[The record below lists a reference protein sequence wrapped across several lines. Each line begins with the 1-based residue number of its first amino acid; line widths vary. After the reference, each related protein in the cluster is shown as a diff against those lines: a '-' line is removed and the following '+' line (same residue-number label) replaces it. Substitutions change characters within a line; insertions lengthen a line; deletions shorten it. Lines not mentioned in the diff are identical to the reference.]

1 MQRIAAID
9 WAVYSL
15 YVLALCVASVHL
27 YRTPIYAMD
36 AVQYMG
42 NALLMEDTDIV
53 SVHRRVYAELNRW
66 VPEGARRGLLGKEP
80 GAPQDQNES
89 RQERARSPQRYAQFL
104 PLFAIRPL
112 YNQSIW
118 LLSKTGLG
126 LMRSAILISV
136 ASYFAIGILLLV
148 WLDRYV
154 GAWFG
159 SAMALLM
166 MISPPLTELGR
177 ELTSDAESSL
187 IVFTSLFLIFEKR
200 RLTSGLAL
208 LLASIFF
215 RTDFV
220 VLAGPVLLVCWLE
233 RRIDFWKASV
243 LALIAVGSVLAINHF
258 AGDYGMKM
266 LYYRNFIGVPVA
278 PAEMTVQFSFHDYL
292 SAFRSGITL
301 AANSFFIPF
310 FLLGLVGVIRKELRA
325 LFGVTLAYVLLHFV
339 VLPNWQERWV
349 ALFYLVCGICAAT
362 TVRRARGEDAAMI
375 AADSGRNRG

>member
-1 MQRIAAID
+1 MQRIAATD
-9 WAVYSL
+9 WAIFFL
-15 YVLALCVASVHL
+15 YALALGIASIHL

-53 SVHRRVYAELNRW
+53 SVHRRVYAELTRW
-66 VPEGARRGLLGKEP
+66 VPEGARRGLLGNEP

-89 RQERARSPQRYAQFL
+89 RRERARSPQRYAQFL

-112 YNQSIW
+112 YNQSLW

-126 LMRSAILISV
+126 LVRSAILISV

-177 ELTSDAESSL
+177 ELTSDAQASL
-187 IVFTSLFLIFEKR
+187 IVFASLFLIFERR
-200 RLTSGLAL
+200 RLASGLAL

-220 VLAGPVLLVCWLE
+220 VLAGPVILACWLE
-233 RRIDFWKASV
+233 KRIAFWKASV
-243 LALIAVGSVLAINHF
+243 LALLGVGSVLAINHF
-258 AGDYGMKM
+258 AGDYGIKM
-266 LYYRNFIGVPVA
+266 LYYRNFIGVPIA

-310 FLLGLVGVIRKELRA
+310 FLLGLIGLMEKELRA
-325 LFGVTLAYVLLHFV
+325 LFGVALAYVILHFV
-339 VLPNWQERWV
+339 ILPNWQERWV

-362 TVRRARGEDAAMI
+362 AVRRER
-375 AADSGRNRG
+375 RTQV

>member
-9 WAVYSL
+9 WVVFL
-15 YVLALCVASVHL
+15 FYVLGLGVASVHL

-53 SVHRRVYAELNRW
+53 SVHYRVYAELTQW
-66 VPEGARRGLLGKEP
+66 VPEGARRGLLGNQP
-80 GAPQDQNES
+80 GAPQDQNDS
-89 RQERARSPQRYAQFL
+89 RRERARNPRRYAEFL

-126 LMRSAILISV
+126 LVRSTILISV

-148 WLDRYV
+148 WLSRYA

-159 SAMALLM
+159 SAMALLL

-177 ELTSDAESSL
+177 ELTSDAEARL
-187 IVFTSLFLIFEKR
+187 IAFASLFLIFERR
-200 RLTSGLAL
+200 RLASGLTL
-208 LLASIFF
+208 LLASLFF

-220 VLAGPVLLVCWLE
+220 VLAGLTILVCWLE
-233 RRIDFWKASV
+233 RRIDFWKASI
-243 LALIAVGSVLAINHF
+243 LSLLAVGSVIAINHF
-258 AGDYGMKM
+258 AGDYGIKM

-278 PAEMTVQFSFHDYL
+278 PAEMTVQFSFRDYL

-310 FLLGLVGVIRKELRA
+310 LLLGLVGAIEKELRA
-325 LFGVTLAYVLLHFV
+325 LFAVMLAYAILHFV

-362 TVRRARGEDAAMI
+362 VVKRQGRTTV
-375 AADSGRNRG
+375 

>member
-1 MQRIAAID
+1 MQPMAARD
-9 WAVYSL
+9 WAILFL
-15 YVLALCVASVHL
+15 YVLALGLASIHL
-27 YRTPIYAMD
+27 YRTPIYSMD

-66 VPEGARRGLLGKEP
+66 VPESALRGLLGNEQ
-80 GAPQDQNES
+80 GSPQDQNDS
-89 RQERARSPQRYAQFL
+89 RRERVRSPQRYAQFL

-112 YNQSIW
+112 YNQSLW
-118 LLSKTGLG
+118 LVSKTGLG
-126 LMRSAILISV
+126 LVRSGILISV

-148 WLDRYV
+148 WISRYAGV
-154 GAWFG
+154 LFG

-166 MISPPLTELGR
+166 MISPPLTEMGR
-177 ELTSDAESSL
+177 EFSSDAPASL
-187 IVFTSLFLIFEKR
+187 IAFASLFLIFERR
-200 RLTSGLAL
+200 RLATGLAL
-208 LLASIFF
+208 LLVSIFF

-220 VLAGPVLLVCWLE
+220 VLAGPVILVCWLE

-243 LALIAVGSVLAINHF
+243 LAMIAVGSVLAINHF
-258 AGDYGMKM
+258 AGDYGIKM

-310 FLLGLVGVIRKELRA
+310 LLLGVVGLVAKELRA
-325 LFGVTLAYVLLHFV
+325 LFAVTLSYVVLHFL

-349 ALFYLVCGICAAT
+349 ALFYIVCGICAAT
-362 TVRRARGEDAAMI
+362 AVGRARGAE
-375 AADSGRNRG
+375 SGAPEPAS

>member
-1 MQRIAAID
+1 MQRIAATD
-9 WAVYSL
+9 WAVFLL
-15 YVLALCVASVHL
+15 YVLALGVASIHL

-36 AVQYMG
+36 SVQYMG

-53 SVHRRVYAELNRW
+53 SVHRRVYEELRQR
-66 VPEGARRGLLGKEP
+66 VPQTALRGLLGNEP
-80 GAPQDQNES
+80 GAPQDQNDS
-89 RQERARSPQRYAQFL
+89 RRERARSPQRYAEFL

-126 LMRSAILISV
+126 LVRSTILISV
-136 ASYFAIGILLLV
+136 ASYFAIGILLWV
-148 WLDRYV
+148 WLRSYA

-159 SAMALLM
+159 SAMALLL

-177 ELTSDAESSL
+177 ELTSDSEASL
-187 IVFTSLFLIFEKR
+187 IVFASLFLIFERR
-200 RLTSGLAL
+200 RLASGLAL

-220 VLAGPVLLVCWLE
+220 VLAGPVILVCWLE
-233 RRIDFWKASV
+233 RRIDFWKASA
-243 LALIAVGSVLAINHF
+243 LALLAAGSVLAINHF
-258 AGDYGMKM
+258 AGDYGIKM

-310 FLLGLVGVIRKELRA
+310 FLLGMVGLMKKELRV
-325 LFGVTLAYVLLHFV
+325 LFGATLAYVILHFV

-362 TVRRARGEDAAMI
+362 AMKREGRAHV
-375 AADSGRNRG
+375 